1 MYDIKYSLPTDGA
14 EASGPRHGRTS
25 RGVSGALYLQPAT
38 AGMNPG
44 PRNCV
49 VLSAPG
55 KQR

>member
-1 MYDIKYSLPTDGA
+1 MYDLKYSLPTDGA
-14 EASGPRHGRTS
+14 EASAAANRTS

-38 AGMNPG
+38 LRIDPS
-44 PRNCV
+44 RNCV